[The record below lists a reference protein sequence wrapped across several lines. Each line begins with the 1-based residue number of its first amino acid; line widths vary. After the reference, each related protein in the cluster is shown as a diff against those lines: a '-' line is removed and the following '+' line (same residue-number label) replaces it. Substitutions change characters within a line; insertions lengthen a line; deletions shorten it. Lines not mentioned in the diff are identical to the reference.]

1 MHVEK
6 SRAYADAL
14 AAACPPMPS
23 STSCVEEMPDVVT
36 QANTKDKR
44 PKQTTIMKVGLP
56 LEPKGKGKAK
66 KMTPPI
72 DVSDGDEQLDWGSDD
87 ENVDRDIVEAAEMPK
102 PSWYDD
108 TDQYDPNDS
117 IAYDSIAPQVP
128 FLSIGLIGS
137 LIIESKQGQ
146 FCDGL
151 TGRVDTPTCICNLEI
166 NTSLS
171 AQKCSNCE
179 KCKQS
184 AMNKA

>member
-1 MHVEK
+1 
-6 SRAYADAL
+6 
-14 AAACPPMPS
+14 
-23 STSCVEEMPDVVT
+23 
-36 QANTKDKR
+36 
-44 PKQTTIMKVGLP
+44 
-56 LEPKGKGKAK
+56 
-66 KMTPPI
+66 
-72 DVSDGDEQLDWGSDD
+72 
-87 ENVDRDIVEAAEMPK
+87 MPK
-102 PSWYDD
+102 PSWYED

-117 IAYDSIAPQVP
+117 VAYDSIAPQVP

-171 AQKCSNCE
+171 EQKCSDCE

-184 AMNKA
+184 AMNKARSLVRDSQ